1 MTIEQLESE
10 MRQCR
15 KCEGIF
21 KPRFIDPLT
30 ERQRLQVRPIF
41 AGTINSPVM
50 LVGQAPGISEYEK
63 GKAFQGQ
70 AGQDI
75 RRIFATAGVPLSDFD
90 TLVYQ
95 TSITKCFPGRKKVS
109 RKQGFT
115 EEDRQPSVGEI
126 SNCIPYL
133 KRQIE
138 LIQPQLSSYW
148 ERPRLMGIFA
158 SVENDLTETSLTTLA
173 APTSG
178 MESLLSSFL
187 TLQARRAG

>member
-187 TLQARRAG
+187 ILQARRAG

>member
-21 KPRFIDPLT
+21 KPRFVDPLT

-41 AGTINSPVM
+41 AGAINSPVM

-109 RKQGFT
+109 RKQGIHGGRSTT
-115 EEDRQPSVGEI
+115 ECWRDFRTVYRT
-126 SNCIPYL
+126 SNA
-133 KRQIE
+133 K
-138 LIQPQLSSYW
+138 S
-148 ERPRLMGIFA
+148 
-158 SVENDLTETSLTTLA
+158 N
-173 APTSG
+173 
-178 MESLLSSFL
+178 
-187 TLQARRAG
+187 